1 MGKTS
6 EQEIV
11 KRVYENIKK
20 AIVFHEFPAGERLN
34 IESFALQWRVSTT
47 PIREIFSRLV
57 AEGLIESIPKVGF
70 FMKDMPESEIRDL
83 YDFNHL
89 LVSWAVE
96 KLERK
101 NNWRGDK
108 KTDMNAIIAQLSQ
121 PERPPAEILVETI
134 ANLYARMAVQS
145 GNTELRLRMLNLND
159 RLHYMRRCEYRF
171 CESEMVGNAVEDM
184 VLICQLYQDKQ
195 FKDFRVVLDKTLNA
209 SLDLLQ
215 PVLKA
220 IKFSLLENS
229 NRFGA

>member
-11 KRVYENIKK
+11 KRVYQNIKR
-20 AIVFHEFPAGERLN
+20 AIVFHEFPSGERLN

-47 PIREIFSRLV
+47 PIREIFNRLV

-70 FMKDMPESEIRDL
+70 FMKELPESEIRDL

-89 LVSWAVE
+89 LVSWAVG
-96 KLERK
+96 KLKRK
-101 NNWRGDK
+101 NNWQGDK
-108 KTDMNAIIAQLSQ
+108 KNDMNAIIDQLSQ
-121 PERPPAEILVETI
+121 AERPPAEYLVETI
-134 ANLYARMAVQS
+134 ASLYARMAVQS
-145 GNTELRLRMLNLND
+145 CNTELRLRMLNLND

-171 CESEMVGNAVEDM
+171 CESEKVGNAVEDM
-184 VLICQLYQDKQ
+184 VLICRLYQDEQ
-195 FKDFRVVLDKTLNA
+195 FKDFQVALDKIHDT

-220 IKFSLLENS
+220 MKFSALENS
-229 NRFGA
+229 NEFGV